1 MTSPKSSTTRR
12 VLGDL
17 NINTSVT
24 DSNHEA
30 LGWLWRDKKIQ
41 KVFSSN
47 QRTCPG
53 NVPLDPSQVVGNS
66 TTKLQ
71 RENWEETNT
80 STGSRVANM
89 EGATNQDNVY
99 QGLEATTINGV
110 DISIAERASLV
121 SSKRRLS
128 CPVQSQDVVS
138 SRPGES
144 RAKRRRIAPSSGNSS
159 LLEESGAGVGLFPQ
173 STSLQPTS
181 SPARDP
187 GPEAKACD
195 ERVGITDESS
205 DLGSGQ
211 EQEMS
216 PRTLHKQFSPKR
228 SSISASSSSSFHS
241 VVNAEDAVI
250 ICNNSQSTESIISN
264 KSSFTP
270 TTIPT
275 AIPTAIS
282 TPRTFRTSKS
292 KSLSRVEIRQK
303 SQALRLRL
311 SLANYKVK
319 TNQIDLPLSRLQVRS
334 TSPKLPSLAR
344 LRRYSYEKSMGRTP
358 LPGAPSMDTGR
369 EAVPFIKIQAPGSA
383 NKNASVFVREKRA
396 ERENGGENINIPSS
410 PPLPARELDSLSR
423 RDSAISCTSFGS
435 NSHSNSGSS
444 SGLGSG
450 HAHPLTPIHNTTS
463 KFNSKSKESNTKM
476 IINIEQEV
484 ARSKYEMIGGKE
496 NIKMQRTPIL
506 ERQKIGL
513 ANPPMIFAQPE
524 EERNACERE
533 RSPESSRRAA
543 DGLVRLKLLR

>member
-17 NINTSVT
+17 NININTSVT
-24 DSNHEA
+24 DSNHER
-30 LGWLWRDKKIQ
+30 LSRDEWLWRDTKIQ
-41 KVFSSN
+41 KVSFSN
-47 QRTCPG
+47 HPER
-53 NVPLDPSQVVGNS
+53 VPLDPSQVVGHS

-89 EGATNQDNVY
+89 EGAANQDNVY
-99 QGLEATTINGV
+99 QGLEATTINGA
-110 DISIAERASLV
+110 DISITERASLV
-121 SSKRRLS
+121 STKRRLS
-128 CPVQSQDVVS
+128 RTVQSQDVVS

-144 RAKRRRIAPSSGNSS
+144 RAKRRRIVPSSGNSS
-159 LLEESGAGVGLFPQ
+159 LLEESGAGVGLLPQ

-181 SPARDP
+181 SPARA
-187 GPEAKACD
+187 GPEAKMCE

-211 EQEMS
+211 EQKMS
-216 PRTLHKQFSPKR
+216 LRSPQKQFSPNR
-228 SSISASSSSSFHS
+228 SSISASSSLSSPS
-241 VVNAEDAVI
+241 VVNAEDAAI
-250 ICNNSQSTESIISN
+250 ISNNSQLTESIISN
-264 KSSFTP
+264 ESSFIP
-270 TTIPT
+270 TT
-275 AIPTAIS
+275 IS

-292 KSLSRVEIRQK
+292 TSLSHEEIRQK

-344 LRRYSYEKSMGRTP
+344 LRRYSYGKSMGRTP
-358 LPGAPSMDTGR
+358 LPGAPSTDTGR
-369 EAVPFIKIQAPGSA
+369 EAVPAINIQAPGST
-383 NKNASVFVREKRA
+383 NQNAHVFVREKSRG
-396 ERENGGENINIPSS
+396 REDGDENINIPSS
-410 PPLPARELDSLSR
+410 PPLSGRESDSLSR

-435 NSHSNSGSS
+435 NSNSNSNSGSG
-444 SGLGSG
+444 SGLG
-450 HAHPLTPIHNTTS
+450 HAHPLTPALNNI
-463 KFNSKSKESNTKM
+463 SKSNPKFKETDTKI
-476 IINIEQEV
+476 IINFEQEV
-484 ARSKYEMIGGKE
+484 ARRKYEMIGDKE
-496 NIKMQRTPIL
+496 NTKIRTPIL

-524 EERNACERE
+524 EERNVCERG
-533 RSPESSRRAA
+533 RSPELSRRAA

>member
-12 VLGDL
+12 VLRDL
-17 NINTSVT
+17 NININSSVT
-24 DSNHEA
+24 DSNHE
-30 LGWLWRDKKIQ
+30 WLRRDNKIQ
-41 KVFSSN
+41 KVSYSN
-47 QRTCPG
+47 HPE
-53 NVPLDPSQVVGNS
+53 NVPLDPSQVVGHS

-121 SSKRRLS
+121 STKRRLS
-128 CPVQSQDVVS
+128 STVQSQDVVS

-144 RAKRRRIAPSSGNSS
+144 CAKRRRIAPSSGSSS
-159 LLEESGAGVGLFPQ
+159 LLEESGAGVGLLPQ
-173 STSLQPTS
+173 STSLQLTS
-181 SPARDP
+181 SPARA
-187 GPEAKACD
+187 GPEAKACE

-211 EQEMS
+211 EQKIS
-216 PRTLHKQFSPKR
+216 PRTPQKQFSPKR
-228 SSISASSSSSFHS
+228 SSISASSSSSFPS
-241 VVNAEDAVI
+241 VVNAEDAAI
-250 ICNNSQSTESIISN
+250 ISNNSQSTESIISN
-264 KSSFTP
+264 ESSFIP
-270 TTIPT
+270 TT
-275 AIPTAIS
+275 IS
-282 TPRTFRTSKS
+282 TPRIYRTCKS
-292 KSLSRVEIRQK
+292 KSLSREEIRQK

-319 TNQIDLPLSRLQVRS
+319 TNQIELPLSRLQVRS

-344 LRRYSYEKSMGRTP
+344 LRRYSYGKSMGRTP
-358 LPGAPSMDTGR
+358 LPGAPSTDTGR
-369 EAVPFIKIQAPGSA
+369 EAVPAINIQAPRSA
-383 NKNASVFVREKRA
+383 NKNVCVFVREKSRVG
-396 ERENGGENINIPSS
+396 EDGDENINIPSS
-410 PPLPARELDSLSR
+410 PPLSGRESDSSSR

-435 NSHSNSGSS
+435 NSNSNSNSGSN

-450 HAHPLTPIHNTTS
+450 HAHPLTPILNTTS
-463 KFNSKSKESNTKM
+463 KFTSKSKENDTKM
-476 IINIEQEV
+476 IINFEQEV
-484 ARSKYEMIGGKE
+484 ARRKYEMIGGKE
-496 NIKMQRTPIL
+496 NTKIRTPIL

-524 EERNACERE
+524 EERSVCERG
-533 RSPESSRRAA
+533 RSPELSRRAA